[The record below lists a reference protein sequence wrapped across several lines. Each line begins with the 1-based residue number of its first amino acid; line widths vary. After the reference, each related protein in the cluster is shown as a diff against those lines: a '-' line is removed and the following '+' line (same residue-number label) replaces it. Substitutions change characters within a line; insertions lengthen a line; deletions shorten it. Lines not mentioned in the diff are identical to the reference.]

1 MDRLLT
7 SRQNHFCLYIIH
19 CHYVITR
26 CFLRLYRHGILED
39 IRANLATLCAPALV
53 LVAYQN
59 AFETVHHPLLLGL
72 VLLSQ
77 VLYFIVLYHVP
88 RILKNVFNPGFSALT
103 FPLIVSATALKGS
116 KRFL

>member
-1 MDRLLT
+1 MLLP
-7 SRQNHFCLYIIH
+7 
-19 CHYVITR
+19 VV
-26 CFLRLYRHGILED
+26 FLRLYRHGIPED
-39 IRANLATLCAPALV
+39 IQANLATLCAPALV

-88 RILKNVFNPGFSALT
+88 RILKNGFNPGFSALT

-116 KRFL
+116 TSFL